1 MTMESNFGIISLFL
15 SVLGVIGA
23 IVALIIAFKK
33 KAKNN

>member
-1 MTMESNFGIISLFL
+1 MENNYGLISLFL

-23 IVALIIAFKK
+23 IVALIIAFRN

>member
-1 MTMESNFGIISLFL
+1 MENNYGLISLFL

-23 IVALIIAFKK
+23 IVALIIAFRK